1 MSGMAAQAMARSA
14 PVAQPA
20 GIAYVNS
27 AIGSEVGESS
37 PAPAENELRSEEC
50 KPRHRERQL
59 EMQLAQ
65 PEHAAP
71 TNLAPAIL
79 ECSWPDHAWHATAG
93 VGAMSRQRQ
102 DAAADHRRTPRLQ
115 LRLQLGQAP

>member
-14 PVAQPA
+14 PVAQPDN
-20 GIAYVNS
+20 IAYVDS
-27 AIGSEVGESS
+27 AIGSEAGESS
-37 PAPAENELRSEEC
+37 PPPVENELRSEEC

-65 PEHAAP
+65 PERVAP
-71 TNLAPAIL
+71 TNLALAIL
-79 ECSWPDHAWHATAG
+79 ECSWPDHAWHTAG
-93 VGAMSRQRQ
+93 LGATSHQRQ
-102 DAAADHRRTPRLQ
+102 DAVADHRRTPRLQ